1 MANTNIEGKNIG
13 LIITIAVALI
23 LGVVLIQIIASQ
35 VVTKT
40 ALTTKSETISLAA
53 GRLEAGGFDPAV
65 SVATLATGL
74 TDWRNGYSE
83 CIPTTV
89 KLLNQSG
96 ATMTVNTDYFYTQTN
111 GSIRIGNTVAMN
123 SSLENSTTVSYSYC
137 PSEYVSGWGG
147 TVSNLIPGFF
157 ALAILLTAVFVI
169 FYVLR
174 EQGVIIGV

>member
-1 MANTNIEGKNIG
+1 METKNIG
-13 LIITIAVALI
+13 LIITVALALI
-23 LGVVLIQIIASQ
+23 LGVVAIQIIASSI
-35 VVTKT
+35 VTKT

-53 GRLEAGGFDPAV
+53 GRIEEGRFNPAV
-65 SVATLATGL
+65 SVATLGTGL

-89 KLLNQSG
+89 ILVNQTG
-96 ATMTVNTDYFYTQTN
+96 ATMTVNTDYYYPKTN
-111 GSIRIGNTVAMN
+111 GSIRIANTVAMN
-123 SSLENSTTVSYSYC
+123 SSLDNSTTVSYSYC
-137 PSEYVSGWGG
+137 PSDYVSGWAG